1 MIDFRLITQYIPDF
15 IDALFETLKIA
26 LISGLISIIIGI
38 VVGTISTHK
47 KKYIQIPV
55 NIYTGFIRSTP
66 LLVQLYFIHFGLP
79 LIGIILP
86 SFQSATIAFSLNT
99 GAYVSEIFR
108 GGLESID
115 KGQNE
120 ASKAL
125 GLNWFQTMRFIIFP
139 QVFKRVISPLI
150 NQFSYLIKD
159 TSLAAVLVIPELTYM
174 ARKIAARTYKP
185 IEAFGI
191 PLLMY
196 FGIYLI
202 LSTLSRLIGNKEK
215 KKLRR
220 A

>member
-1 MIDFRLITQYIPDF
+1 MIDFRLISQYIPDF
-15 IDALFETLKIA
+15 INALFETLKIA
-26 LISGLISIIIGI
+26 LLSGLISLIIGI
-38 VVGTISTHK
+38 VVGTISTYK

-79 LIGIILP
+79 LIGIVLP

-115 KGQNE
+115 KGQHE
-120 ASKAL
+120 ASKSL
-125 GLNWFQTMRFIIFP
+125 GLSWFQTMRLIIFP
-139 QVFKRVISPLI
+139 QVFKRVISPLT

-196 FGIYLI
+196 FVIYLI
-202 LSTLSRLIGNKEK
+202 LSTLSRLIGRKENKR
-215 KKLRR
+215 LRR